1 MHRRSPDLVTTRI
14 LDDLVLY
21 GSVLSQGASELIQH
35 DLLAFAD
42 LDRAEAHESAFL
54 RSVGSRLR
62 RHDEPTA
69 EGLGFIRCCLLG
81 DDPGDSTKFVE
92 DLGAGRCCARWL
104 EVLRRV
110 LLLIHHR
117 LDVEGHRGEQLFLA
131 GGTVGRSVAIISFEI
146 SIGPPGSAIVI
157 AIPATKGARST
168 RCHSSSVNDAFDV
181 MDPPSIAKM
190 EAIPTGPGEAGAC
203 LEALSV
209 LPRADVVAQRED
221 VAGRAAGRK

>member
-1 MHRRSPDLVTTRI
+1 M
-14 LDDLVLY
+14 LY

-110 LLLIHHR
+110 LL
-117 LDVEGHRGEQLFLA
+117 
-131 GGTVGRSVAIISFEI
+131 RSIIAWMSR
-146 SIGPPGSAIVI
+146 
-157 AIPATKGARST
+157 ATAA
-168 RCHSSSVNDAFDV
+168 SSSSWLGERWQHGAS
-181 MDPPSIAKM
+181 PSS
-190 EAIPTGPGEAGAC
+190 P
-203 LEALSV
+203 S
-209 LPRADVVAQRED
+209 RSR
-221 VAGRAAGRK
+221 